1 MSQKLLLYLTFVIFV
16 SGLVLTDTTIA
27 QPANLYAR
35 WPLNEGEGEMVFDIS
50 GNDLHGMIQ
59 NADNGLGLD
68 GSVWVE
74 DPVRGTVISFNGT
87 ADGAFVRAGDIP
99 QMTLTNDF
107 TWSFWAKHSADN
119 TADND
124 IILGNRMDENA
135 VDFVPRQFIKF
146 TPTKFEWHMNGNG
159 NDNLDYDDI
168 PADIWLH
175 HAIVKA
181 GGQLTYYR
189 NGVESGSETFTQPL
203 DVPQPLFFGGDNEG
217 SAGENWSGLMSE
229 VQLYTRALTADEVLQ
244 VMALPVGTVI
254 RTSAYGEIPSNKAI
268 DVSIDTN
275 LSWAQDDYSDTHD
288 VYFSTVFEDV
298 NDADRT

>member
-16 SGLVLTDTTIA
+16 LGLVLTDTTIA

-107 TWSFWAKHSADN
+107 T
-119 TADND
+119 
-124 IILGNRMDENA
+124 
-135 VDFVPRQFIKF
+135 
-146 TPTKFEWHMNGNG
+146 
-159 NDNLDYDDI
+159 
-168 PADIWLH
+168 
-175 HAIVKA
+175 
-181 GGQLTYYR
+181 
-189 NGVESGSETFTQPL
+189 
-203 DVPQPLFFGGDNEG
+203 
-217 SAGENWSGLMSE
+217 
-229 VQLYTRALTADEVLQ
+229 
-244 VMALPVGTVI
+244 
-254 RTSAYGEIPSNKAI
+254 
-268 DVSIDTN
+268 
-275 LSWAQDDYSDTHD
+275 
-288 VYFSTVFEDV
+288 
-298 NDADRT
+298 